1 MEEWRELM
9 TKLRNVQLI
18 DEEDRVVWKLEQS
31 GKYTTRSMY
40 RFITFGGV
48 IDTRMIEI
56 WNTKIPLKVQIFLWM
71 AWHDR
76 IQTTQQLRRRNLD
89 GSKD

>member
-1 MEEWRELM
+1 M
-9 TKLRNVQLI
+9 TKLRNVQLM

-31 GKYTTRSMY
+31 GKYTMRSLY

-48 IDTRMIEI
+48 IDTRMMEI
-56 WNTKIPLKVQIFLWM
+56 WNTKIPLKVLIFLWM

-76 IQTTQQLRRRNLD
+76 IQTTKQLRRRNWD